1 MLYEKIIDFNYE
13 LSCVTANMLLLNK
26 KEEVI
31 PEIQN
36 AIKKLSGLLVDVK
49 SYDKGL

>member
-13 LSCVTANMLLLNK
+13 LSCLTANMLLVNK

-36 AIKKLSGLLVDVK
+36 AIKKLSGLFVDLK
-49 SYDKGL
+49 NYDKGM